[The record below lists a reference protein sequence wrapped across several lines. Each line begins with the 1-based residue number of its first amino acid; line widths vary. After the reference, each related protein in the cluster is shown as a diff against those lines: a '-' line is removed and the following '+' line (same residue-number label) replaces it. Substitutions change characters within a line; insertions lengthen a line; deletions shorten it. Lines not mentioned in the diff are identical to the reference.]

1 MSPEAVRTFR
11 PAPLAV
17 APAAELP
24 GARAAGYAAGWAAGS
39 RAAAEQTADLQL
51 RLVAQHERAES
62 ARTAATAAALATLE
76 RAARTAAARTAPV
89 LDQAHAALL
98 SAALELAGAVL
109 QRELTPGPDAARSVM
124 ERALAVPAELGTHTV
139 RLCPADLHEV
149 QALLAAGELTVPDGV
164 RLVAD
169 AQLRPGDAVSAY
181 PHGYLDARI
190 STAMDRARRAL
201 LEDVAPGATS
211 AAAPQDAR

>member
-11 PAPLAV
+11 PAPLSA

-39 RAAAEQTADLQL
+39 RAAAEQTAALHR
-51 RLVAQHERAES
+51 RLADQHERAEQ
-62 ARTAATAAALATLE
+62 ARAAAAANALATLE
-76 RAARTAAARTAPV
+76 RAARLAGARTAPV
-89 LDQAHAALL
+89 LAEAQDAVLG
-98 SAALELAGAVL
+98 AALELAAAVL
-109 QRELTPGPDAARSVM
+109 QRELTPGPGTARDVL
-124 ERALAVPAELGTHTV
+124 ERALSVPADLGTHTV

-149 QALLAAGELTVPDGV
+149 QALLASGELTLPDGI

-169 AQLRPGDAVSAY
+169 AQLRPGDAVSVY
-181 PHGYLDARI
+181 PSGYLDARV

-201 LEDVAPGATS
+201 LEDV
-211 AAAPQDAR
+211 R